1 VVLPSTVTTGGGGGT
16 HGTDSINH
24 ALSIGPKV
32 NSTQYDSYINA
43 SAKKYG
49 VDPNLIKAV
58 IQQESGFQANARSG
72 AGAGGLMQLMPG
84 TASSLG
90 VSNVYDP
97 QQNID
102 GGTKYLAQLLK
113 QFNGNV
119 SYALAGYNAG
129 AGNVTKYGG
138 IPPFTETQNYVK
150 SIMANLNGT
159 SLSNNPTNT
168 GASLVKGGPNGNIL
182 TNFGGYLQASLAV
195 IIGGGIVILGIWVA
209 LNPFSDLTTAI
220 TSTIKQFSRMPL
232 EGATQKV
239 RNAPNQYRQNRKN
252 EGWKTVKSDKPK
264 SAPKPEPKPK
274 SKVETK
280 LSQKREQK
288 KDPNYTP
295 GLHDLGSFYK

>member
-1 VVLPSTVTTGGGGGT
+1 MANIQLSPNPISSSGT
-16 HGTDSINH
+16 HGTDSVSTIV
-24 ALSIGPKV
+24 GPKV
-32 NSTQYDSYINA
+32 NSHQYDSYINA

-49 VDPNLIKAV
+49 VDPNLIEAV
-58 IQQESGFQANARSG
+58 IQQESGFNASIRSG
-72 AGAGGLMQLMPG
+72 AGATGLMQLMPG
-84 TASSLG
+84 TAASLG

-113 QFNGNV
+113 QFNGSV
-119 SYALAGYNAG
+119 PLALAGYNAG

-138 IPPFTETQNYVK
+138 IPPFAETQNYVK

-168 GASLVKGGPNGNIL
+168 GSIVVGSGPSGNIL
-182 TNFGGYLQASLAV
+182 TNFGGYLQAALAV
-195 IIGGGIVILGIWVA
+195 VIGGGIMILGIWVA

-220 TSTIKQFSRMPL
+220 TSTIKQFSKMPL
-232 EGATQKV
+232 EGATKAVKDAPSKV
-239 RNAPNQYRQNRKN
+239 RQNRRN
-252 EGWKTVKSDKPK
+252 EGWKTVENKSKPK
-264 SAPKPEPKPK
+264 AATKPEPKTK
-274 SKVETK
+274 SKVETN
-280 LSQKREQK
+280 LEQKRQQK